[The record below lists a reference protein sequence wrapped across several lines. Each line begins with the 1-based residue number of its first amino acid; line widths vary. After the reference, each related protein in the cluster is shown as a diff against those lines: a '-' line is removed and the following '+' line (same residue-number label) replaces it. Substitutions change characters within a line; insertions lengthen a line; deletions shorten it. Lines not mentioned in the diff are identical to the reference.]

1 MSRAY
6 RITVKESE
14 TRDLRGSDEICT
26 KLELLEILPPEAMA
40 QLLAD
45 ELKRGGFTEGD
56 DGKLIRTDGKLT
68 VTVDPCNGEV
78 SVKSETTETVT
89 IDAKKEATGW
99 DDAGP
104 GRDDARAIA
113 QEQLKADIAKRAER
127 ESTRLQAEASK
138 ALEAHLDDLQ
148 PELGKIVN
156 KVTREALKEKA
167 KQLGAV
173 REISE
178 DAETGNMTIRI
189 EV

>member
-6 RITVKESE
+6 RITVRESE

-26 KLELLEILPPEAMA
+26 QLELLGILPPEAMA
-40 QLLAD
+40 KLLAD
-45 ELKRGGFTEGD
+45 ELKRGGFTEGE
-56 DGKLIRTDGKLT
+56 DGKLTRETGKLT
-68 VTVDPCNGEV
+68 VTVDPCSGEV
-78 SVKSETTETVT
+78 SVKSEAEERVT
-89 IDAKKEATGW
+89 IEAKKEATGW

-104 GRDDARAIA
+104 APDDARARA
-113 QEQLKADIAKRAER
+113 KEQLKADIDKRAER
-127 ESTRLQAEASK
+127 ESARLQAEASK

-167 KQLGAV
+167 KQLGAI
-173 REISE
+173 REIAE
-178 DAETGNMTIRI
+178 DAETGNMTITI